1 MPTCA
6 ALITPTVA
14 VAPRA
19 WDPVVIQ
26 ASVLMVQAEV
36 DPLRALMPNLERFD
50 QALEQL
56 FQQHPDQPVFDS
68 LPGPGPALAP
78 PFLAALGSD
87 RDRYQDAAEVQ
98 CFSGIAP
105 VTERSGKTPGCSG
118 DGLAPNFCVKAFTSS
133 DCEAVPLRRRC
144 ELWPSNGSA
153 FYRCWKDRTPYDERI
168 YLQALQRHG
177 SPLMAALA
185 LWPPQEARA

>member
-1 MPTCA
+1 
-6 ALITPTVA
+6 
-14 VAPRA
+14 
-19 WDPVVIQ
+19 
-26 ASVLMVQAEV
+26 MVQAEV

-50 QALEQL
+50 QAREQL

-78 PFLAALGSD
+78 RLLAALGSD
-87 RDRYQDAAEVQ
+87 RDRYQDAAEIQ
-98 CFSGIAP
+98 CFSGVAP
-105 VTERSGKTPGCSG
+105 VTERSGKTPWVQWRWACPKFVRQSFHEF
-118 DGLAPNFCVKAFTSS
+118 AAQSRFHSAWAKASYQ
-133 DCEAVPLRRRC
+133 PLRLRG
-144 ELWPSNGSA
+144 GSPQAAVRALA
-153 FYRCWKDRTPYDERI
+153 FKWIRIIYRCWKDRTPYDERI